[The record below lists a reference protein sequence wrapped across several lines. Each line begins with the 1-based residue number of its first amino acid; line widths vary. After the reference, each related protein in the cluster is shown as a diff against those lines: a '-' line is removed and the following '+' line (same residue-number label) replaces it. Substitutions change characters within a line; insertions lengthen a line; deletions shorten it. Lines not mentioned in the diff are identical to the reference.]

1 MKKAIWGAVAAFLLV
16 WSIPGIAENPIF
28 RVGRFDIVKMAEGAP
43 EGWTLEVKEGEPAVR
58 YEKSGDLSCLYFNA
72 QNSSFGI
79 KKSFE
84 LDLREYPF
92 LNWKWK
98 VSKVPEKGDFQ
109 KKETDDQ
116 AAQLYVLFPRFPAKL
131 NTDFVAYYWDSNP
144 RNKGREGTS
153 VVWSKCKIIV
163 LQAGKERLNQW
174 MSEKRNVYE
183 DYKKLFGKEP
193 PNVGGVAFYINSQR
207 TRSEAEAYLHEIYF
221 SKK

>member
-1 MKKAIWGAVAAFLLV
+1 MKKGIGGFLAAFLLV
-16 WSIPGIAENPIF
+16 WGFPGSAENPVHW
-28 RVGRFDIVKMAEGAP
+28 VGRFDTVKMADGAP
-43 EGWTLEVKEGEPAVR
+43 EGWTLEVKEGDPFINHD
-58 YEKSGDLSCLYFNA
+58 KSGDLSCIRFSS
-72 QNSSFGI
+72 QGSSFGI
-79 KKSFE
+79 KKNFE

-92 LNWKWK
+92 LNWRWK
-98 VSKVPEKGDFQ
+98 VAKVPEKGDFQ

-131 NTDFVAYYWDSNP
+131 NTDFVGYYWESNP

-163 LQAGKERLNQW
+163 LQAGKERLHQW
-174 MSEKRNVYE
+174 ISEKRNVYE

-193 PNVGGVAFYINSQR
+193 PPIGGVAFYINSQR
-207 TRSEAEAYLHEIYF
+207 TRSEAEAYLHEVYF